1 VAYKPADEPYHQ
13 PKAHAPKGQSLY
25 IALPIVFVFIILCLV
40 GGFFYNRKRRQIGL
54 GNVMGRRKGYGV
66 GKSRT
71 QRMGSGK
78 DEGAIQL
85 KDQELTA
92 DGQYRDSSIGSPPPA
107 KARDIRDGGH
117 ARGDSEALGSL
128 AGSPPER
135 NVFRDEMRRQEQS
148 KF

>member
-1 VAYKPADEPYHQ
+1 MVTYAPGDEPYRQ
-13 PKAHAPKGQSLY
+13 PKTPAPKGQSLY
-25 IALPIVFVFIILCLV
+25 IALPIVFGFIVICLV
-40 GGFFYNRKRRQIGL
+40 GGFYWNRKHRQIGL

-71 QRMGSGK
+71 QRMREETK
-78 DEGAIQL
+78 EGAIQL
-85 KDQELTA
+85 REQELTA
-92 DGQYRDSSIGSPPPA
+92 HGQYKDVSSPPPA
-107 KARDIRDGGH
+107 KSRDIRDGGH

-135 NVFRDEMRRQEQS
+135 NVFREEMRRQEQS